1 MRKNLWPEDLEDFLD
16 QPKCAILATHFP
28 NGRVLLSPVWQ
39 EWWDGGFTIFIPA
52 DDEKSKHM
60 KRNPQVSLVVAED
73 LPPYRGIEVRG
84 EARRVEWDL
93 GPIMHRM
100 AVRYQGAAKAADF
113 VEAYK
118 GISMEC
124 LRIEPGKLRVWD
136 ARDERDGPEEPV

>member
-1 MRKNLWPEDLEDFLD
+1 MRKLQPEDLGDFLD

-28 NGRVLLSPVWQ
+28 NGQVLLSPVWQ
-39 EWWDGGFTIFIPA
+39 EWQYGGFTVFIPA
-52 DDEKSKHM
+52 DDAKSKHI
-60 KRNPQVSLVVAED
+60 KRHPQVSLVVAED

-84 EARRVEWDL
+84 QAKIVDWDL

-100 AVRYQGAAKAADF
+100 AVRYQGAAKGTDF

-118 GISMEC
+118 GIPMEC

-136 ARDERDGPEEPV
+136 AQDELGESE

>member
-1 MRKNLWPEDLEDFLD
+1 MRNNLRPEDLGEFLD

-28 NGRVLLSPVWQ
+28 NGTVLLSPVWH
-39 EWWDGGFTIFIPA
+39 EWQDGGFTIFIPA

-60 KRNPQVSLVVAED
+60 KRTPQVSLVVAED
-73 LPPYRGIEVRG
+73 QPPYRGIEVRG
-84 EARRVEWDL
+84 KAKIVDWDL

-100 AVRYQGAAKAADF
+100 AARYQGVAKADEF

-124 LRIEPGKLRVWD
+124 VRIEPGKLRVWD
-136 ARDERDGPEEPV
+136 AQDE